1 LISIPQTPSSTLPA
15 APVSPRTTSEA
26 VSVDA
31 GSAQEISRLVK
42 RDDPRVMIV
51 EDRKNREAARQ
62 FVKKL
67 NERGITLDFSR
78 ERIGEMG
85 QAERAKYRETAREV
99 ISIAQTLVDLK
110 TQDVKPHARTE

>member
-1 LISIPQTPSSTLPA
+1 
-15 APVSPRTTSEA
+15 
-26 VSVDA
+26 VDA

-51 EDRKNREAARQ
+51 GDRKNREAARQ

>member
-1 LISIPQTPSSTLPA
+1 
-15 APVSPRTTSEA
+15 
-26 VSVDA
+26 VDV

-51 EDRKNREAARQ
+51 EDMKNKEAVRQ

-67 NERGITLDFSR
+67 NERGIKLDLSQAR
-78 ERIGEMG
+78 YEEMS
-85 QAERAKYRETAREV
+85 QAERAKHQDEAREV

-110 TQDVKPHARTE
+110 TQDAKQVAKTE

>member
-1 LISIPQTPSSTLPA
+1 
-15 APVSPRTTSEA
+15 
-26 VSVDA
+26 
-31 GSAQEISRLVK
+31 
-42 RDDPRVMIV
+42 
-51 EDRKNREAARQ
+51 
-62 FVKKL
+62 
-67 NERGITLDFSR
+67 LDFSR